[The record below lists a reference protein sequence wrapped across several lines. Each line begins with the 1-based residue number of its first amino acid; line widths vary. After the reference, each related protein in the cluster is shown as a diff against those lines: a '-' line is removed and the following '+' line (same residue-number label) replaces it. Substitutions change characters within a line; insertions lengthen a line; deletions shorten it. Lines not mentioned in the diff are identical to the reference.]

1 MSLKINLNRVK
12 VKFLL
17 FLFLLLLPFLL
28 TSTVTVAQ
36 DTHKVIFDETGPY
49 GKFYTIYNI
58 ENYGSSSFA
67 AMLEKNGFSVSRLT
81 EKPITSEKLQGYD
94 VLILMAPG
102 HNYTDSEVN
111 TIKEFVMS
119 GGGLFIVG
127 SNWGY
132 DDGDENFSYN
142 KIARSFG
149 VSFANNEILT
159 DNQSYLIYPNFVKIT
174 DVRAHPIT
182 SNVPEFYHLMG
193 TYIEEPGNSTVL
205 TYSGASSWGDQ
216 GFIAEGHTQ
225 SNNLRDLNETGGP
238 LPVLSVMEYG
248 SGKIV
253 FMGSAGTF
261 VNSFIYRSNGWKLE
275 LNSVNWLSNLPI
287 SSNYTTAGL
296 IDYNVGDIKYRFLG
310 MFLVSFILL
319 SGLIYKMRRDN
330 LIEISQNM
338 KTIKNWKYNGL
349 IILNTIFA
357 VFIGLLFL
365 PINIYLLDI
374 TIPPI
379 YDPYLGYTLII
390 TGLLLLFFTG
400 LILYKLII
408 RLRMEAKYSYINM
421 VILLIFA
428 ILTVILGDIY
438 SFPLLQIFTVGSL
451 ILLLPYIVNLMVV
464 RKYGPDMIIEG
475 KEFNRLKKLSA
486 NALPYELHSLYA
498 NPLYIGEGGFG
509 RVFKGTRDDGV
520 DVAIKIPK
528 SFDKRAEKTFV
539 TEVSNWSLLT
549 HPNIVSLY
557 DYKILP
563 IPYIE
568 TEFCDEK
575 VHRGIQSLQE
585 AVSIVYDVAKGLQYA
600 HGKKIIHGDVK
611 LSNILRKNGVNKIS
625 DWGLSKLKTE
635 DSVTLSGATPSYAA
649 PEQISQEFGRAD
661 ERTDIYQLGNVFYKL
676 LTGKL
681 PFEGEISQVY
691 SSILKNLPIPP
702 TDINPNA
709 EPVNEI
715 IMKCLNKNKEERYS
729 NMGELLKDLEKYRS
743 ADETVLFDE

>member
-1 MSLKINLNRVK
+1 MSLKINLNQSK

-17 FLFLLLLPFLL
+17 FLFIFLLTFLL

-36 DTHKVIFDETGPY
+36 DTHKVLFDETGPY

-81 EKPITSEKLQGYD
+81 EKPITNEKLQGYD

-102 HNYTDSEVN
+102 HNYTDAEVN
-111 TIKEFVMS
+111 TIKEFVID

-159 DNQSYLIYPNFVKIT
+159 DNQSFLIYPNFVKVT
-174 DVRAHPIT
+174 DVKAHPIT
-182 SNVPEFYHLMG
+182 SNIPEFYHLMG
-193 TYIEEPGNSTVL
+193 TYIKEPGNSTIL

-225 SNNLRDLNETGGP
+225 SNNIKDLNETGGP

-287 SSNYTTAGL
+287 SSNYTMAGL

-319 SGLIYKMRRDN
+319 SGLIYKMRRDT
-330 LIEISQNM
+330 LIEISKNM
-338 KTIKNWKYNGL
+338 KIIKNWKYNGL
-349 IILNTIFA
+349 IILNTVFA
-357 VFIGLLFL
+357 VFVGLLFF

-390 TGLLLLFFTG
+390 TGLLVLFFTG

-438 SFPLLQIFTVGSL
+438 SFPLLQIFTVSSL
-451 ILLLPYIVNLMVV
+451 ILILPYVLNLLVV

-539 TEVSNWSLLT
+539 TEVSNWSLLS

-568 TEFCDEK
+568 TEFCNEK
-575 VHRGIQSLQE
+575 MHSGIQSLQE
-585 AVSIVYDVAKGLQYA
+585 AVSIVYDIAKGLQYA

-691 SSILKNLPIPP
+691 SSILKNIPIPP

-729 NMGELLKDLEKYRS
+729 NMGELLKDLEKYR
-743 ADETVLFDE
+743 DIDKTILFDD

>member
-1 MSLKINLNRVK
+1 
-12 VKFLL
+12 
-17 FLFLLLLPFLL
+17 
-28 TSTVTVAQ
+28 
-36 DTHKVIFDETGPY
+36 
-49 GKFYTIYNI
+49 
-58 ENYGSSSFA
+58 
-67 AMLEKNGFSVSRLT
+67 
-81 EKPITSEKLQGYD
+81 
-94 VLILMAPG
+94 
-102 HNYTDSEVN
+102 
-111 TIKEFVMS
+111 
-119 GGGLFIVG
+119 
-127 SNWGY
+127 
-132 DDGDENFSYN
+132 
-142 KIARSFG
+142 
-149 VSFANNEILT
+149 
-159 DNQSYLIYPNFVKIT
+159 
-174 DVRAHPIT
+174 
-182 SNVPEFYHLMG
+182 
-193 TYIEEPGNSTVL
+193 
-205 TYSGASSWGDQ
+205 
-216 GFIAEGHTQ
+216 
-225 SNNLRDLNETGGP
+225 
-238 LPVLSVMEYG
+238 MEYG

-349 IILNTIFA
+349 ISLNTVFA

-438 SFPLLQIFTVGSL
+438 SFPLIQIFTVGSL
-451 ILLLPYIVNLMVV
+451 ILILPYILNLMVV

-691 SSILKNLPIPP
+691 SSILNNLPIPP

-715 IMKCLNKNKEERYS
+715 IMKCLNKNKIERYS
-729 NMGELLKDLEKYRS
+729 NMGELLKDLEKYKS